1 LPFVFPLT
9 PNSDASGTVF
19 AVGPKVMRFRV
30 GDNVCTYVL
39 PTNLGGPFNAQK
51 LQVGVGSSM
60 NGTLRFTAD
69 SRESWLV
76 RMPHDP
82 DLS

>member
-1 LPFVFPLT
+1 MPFVFPLT
-9 PNSDASGTVF
+9 LGSDASGTVF
-19 AVGPKVMRFRV
+19 AVGPKVTRFRV

-39 PTNLGGPFNAQK
+39 RTNLGGPFNEQK
-51 LQVGVGSSM
+51 LQVSLGSSM

-69 SRESWLV
+69 SCESWLV
-76 RMPHDP
+76 RMPHDL